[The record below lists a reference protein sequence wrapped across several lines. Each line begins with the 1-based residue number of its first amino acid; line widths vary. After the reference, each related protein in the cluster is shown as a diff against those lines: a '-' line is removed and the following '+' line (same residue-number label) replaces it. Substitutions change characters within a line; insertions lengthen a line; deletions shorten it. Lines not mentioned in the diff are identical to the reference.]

1 MKSFIVDIQV
11 GKAGLTQ
18 GLLDSI
24 TQALKT
30 RRIVKLK
37 ILKSSEFHNRET
49 IKQLAEKIE
58 KQLPEVRISKI
69 IGFTI
74 TLKKAYSLSKSKK

>member
-1 MKSFIVDIQV
+1 MRPHFAQIQV

-37 ILKSSEFHNRET
+37 TLKSSEFHNRET

-74 TLKKAYSLSKSKK
+74 TLKKASSLSKSKK